1 MFFSLTSTCPQKKW
15 VCRIRSNKA
24 RELLNLPVIVLSTA
38 NDEAKVKMVFKDAAH
53 YYIRKPAKFIEL
65 KEVLYKT
72 IKLIAEGNLDLPK
85 QENFLI
91 TVEAKSK
98 LDEVTHPKATPV
110 EKLIKSE
117 NLFPVVGVVL
127 QQVA

>member
-1 MFFSLTSTCPQKKW
+1 
-15 VCRIRSNKA
+15 
-24 RELLNLPVIVLSTA
+24 
-38 NDEAKVKMVFKDAAH
+38 MVFKDAAH

-65 KEVLYKT
+65 KEVYKT

-98 LDEVTHPKATPV
+98 LDESNP
-110 EKLIKSE
+110 S
-117 NLFPVVGVVL
+117 
-127 QQVA
+127 